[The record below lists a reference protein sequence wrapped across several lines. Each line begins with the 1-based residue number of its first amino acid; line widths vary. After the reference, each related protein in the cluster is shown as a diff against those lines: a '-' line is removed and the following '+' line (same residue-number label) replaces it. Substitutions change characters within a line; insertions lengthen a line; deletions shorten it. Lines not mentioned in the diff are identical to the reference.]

1 MTNEEAMFVIFIV
14 FCLLVAGITF
24 LALKIAEWT
33 VR

>member
-1 MTNEEAMFVIFIV
+1 MTDVGAMIAIYIV
-14 FCLLVAGITF
+14 FCLLVAGITY